1 MAHHDRQP
9 MGHGDTNTQK
19 ETHDQSSAHGRD
31 RAMYWRLGIMLGVS
45 LIWMY
50 GAMFAMVNTFSD
62 VYMNLN
68 FFYMAVLMAA
78 PMGIFELSLMW
89 TMYRDRRLNVAVL
102 AVSFLI
108 TVGSFLAIRTQIAV
122 NDERFLESM
131 IPHHSGA
138 ILMCEE
144 ASITD
149 EQVQDLCDRIIESQR
164 EEIAEMEEILER
176 LDD

>member
-1 MAHHDRQP
+1 MTHNDQQHMHQAEAADQREEPGPHGTDR
-9 MGHGDTNTQK
+9 
-19 ETHDQSSAHGRD
+19 S
-31 RAMYWRLGIMLGVS
+31 MYWRLGIMLGVS

-68 FFYMAVLMAA
+68 FFYMALLMAA
-78 PMGIFELSLMW
+78 PMGLFELSIMW
-89 TMYRDRRLNVAVL
+89 PMYREKRLNIAVL
-102 AVSFLI
+102 AAAALI
-108 TVGSFLAIRTQIAV
+108 TIGSFLAIRSQFVV
-122 NDERFLESM
+122 NDARFLEAM

-144 ASITD
+144 ASISD
-149 EQVQDLCDRIIESQR
+149 EQIQDLCDRIIESQR
-164 EEIAEMEEILER
+164 AEITEMEEILDR

>member
-1 MAHHDRQP
+1 MTHQQSTQDGAEERQRETSD
-9 MGHGDTNTQK
+9 HGSPHRG
-19 ETHDQSSAHGRD
+19 E

-78 PMGIFELSLMW
+78 PMGVFELSIMW
-89 TMYRDRRLNVAVL
+89 SMYRDRRLNIVVL
-102 AVSFLI
+102 AVAFLI
-108 TVGSFLAIRTQIAV
+108 TIGSFLAIRSQLAV
-122 NDERFLESM
+122 DDKRFLESM

-144 ASITD
+144 ASISD
-149 EQVQDLCDRIIESQR
+149 EQVQDLCDRIIENQR
-164 EEIAEMEEILER
+164 QEIAEMEDILDR
-176 LDD
+176 LD